1 MNIDFLPLEKHHL
14 DQAVQLSNAVG
25 WPHRRCDWQRLL
37 TLGTGVACV
46 HNGSLVAT
54 GMHWS
59 FDARL
64 ATLGLVIVSPNYK
77 RQGLGRKV
85 LETLLEAIT
94 ATRIEL
100 HATQAGA
107 DLYRSLGFKETAWVY
122 QCQGWVAD
130 SMAGQAPSPL
140 PPHTLL
146 RDFRASDCEA
156 VIALDEQAIGSP
168 RQALLSSLLAQGE
181 ALVLEQDDGQLSGA
195 AICRDFGRG
204 YVIGPVMAN
213 GHDAA
218 RCLIE
223 AWLTRQSGSFV
234 RLDTLDADLAA
245 WLDGIDIRE
254 VDRIPQ
260 MVAGSD
266 LPRSGPTKRYA
277 LASQALG

>member
-1 MNIDFLPLEKHHL
+1 MSIDFFPLEERHL

-37 TLGTGVACV
+37 TLGSGVAGV
-46 HNGSLVAT
+46 HNGELVAT

-59 FDARL
+59 FEARL
-64 ATLGLVIVSPNYK
+64 ATLGLVIVSPDYK

-85 LETLLEAIT
+85 METLLEAIT

-100 HATQAGA
+100 HATQAGV
-107 DLYRSLGFKETAWVY
+107 DLYRSLGFKETDWVH
-122 QCQGWVAD
+122 QCQGRVAD
-130 SMAGQAPSPL
+130 SMSGQATSPL

-156 VIALDEQAIGSP
+156 LIALDEQAIGSP
-168 RQALLSSLLAQGE
+168 RRALLSSLLTQGD
-181 ALVLEQDDGQLSGA
+181 ALVLEQNDGQLGGA

-213 GHDAA
+213 RHDTA
-218 RCLIE
+218 RCLVE
-223 AWLTRQSGSFV
+223 AWLIRRVGCFV

-245 WLDGIDIRE
+245 WLDGIGISE
-254 VDRIPQ
+254 VDHIPQ

-266 LPRSGPTKRYA
+266 IPRSGPTKRYA

>member
-1 MNIDFLPLEKHHL
+1 MNIDFLPLKERHL
-14 DQAVQLSNAVG
+14 DQAAKLSDAAG
-25 WPHRRCDWQRLL
+25 WPHRHCDWQRLL
-37 TLGTGVACV
+37 ALGSGVAGV

-64 ATLGLVIVSPNYK
+64 ATLGLVIVSPNYT

-85 LETLLEAIT
+85 METLLEAIT

-100 HATQAGA
+100 YATQAGA
-107 DLYRSLGFKETAWVY
+107 DLYRSLGFTETAWVH
-122 QCQGWVAD
+122 QCQGRLTD
-130 SMAGQAPSPL
+130 SAAGQALFPL
-140 PPHTLL
+140 AHPGV
-146 RDFRASDCEA
+146 RGFRATDYETLTT
-156 VIALDEQAIGSP
+156 LDEQANGSP
-168 RQALLSSLLAQGE
+168 RRSLLSSLLEQGE
-181 ALVLEQDDGQLSGA
+181 ALVLEQADGQLSGA
-195 AICRDFGRG
+195 AICRDFGHG
-204 YVIGPVMAN
+204 YVIGPVIAHE
-213 GHDAA
+213 HDAA
-218 RCLIE
+218 KCLIE
-223 AWLTRQSGSFV
+223 AWLTRLPGSFV

-245 WLDGIDIRE
+245 WLDGIGISE

>member
-14 DQAVQLSNAVG
+14 DQAVQLSNTVG

-37 TLGTGVACV
+37 TLGSGIAGVN
-46 HNGSLVAT
+46 NGGLIST

-64 ATLGLVIVSPNYK
+64 ATLGLVIVSPDYK

-85 LETLLEAIT
+85 METLLEAIT
-94 ATRIEL
+94 AERIEL

-107 DLYRSLGFKETAWVY
+107 ELYRSLGFKETAWVH
-122 QCQGWVAD
+122 QCQGWVTD
-130 SMAGQAPSPL
+130 SMAGQVPSSL

-146 RDFRASDCEA
+146 RDFRASDYEA
-156 VIALDEQAIGSP
+156 MIALDEQAIGSP

-181 ALVLEQDDGQLSGA
+181 ALVLEQDNGQLSGA
-195 AICRDFGRG
+195 AICRDFGHG
-204 YVIGPVMAN
+204 YVIGPVIAN
-213 GHDAA
+213 EHDDA

-223 AWLTRQSGSFV
+223 AWLTRLSGSFV
-234 RLDTLDADLAA
+234 RLDTLDAELAA
-245 WLDGIDIRE
+245 WLDGTGISE
-254 VDRIPQ
+254 VDHIPQ